1 MTSYLIDDFARRAS
15 TQPYTSHNLDQSCA
29 FCQIISDQATS
40 HKIYEDEHS
49 IAILD
54 IQPIRRGH
62 ALVIP
67 KVHVKRLS
75 DLSPEL
81 AAALGVAV
89 SRVANAICR
98 GKSRL
103 CTTTGPDAEQ
113 KKKLARCRLS
123 S

>member
-1 MTSYLIDDFARRAS
+1 MTSYLIDTFARRAS
-15 TQPYTSHNLDQSCA
+15 TQSYTTHNLDQSCT
-29 FCQIISDQATS
+29 FCQIILGQATC

-67 KVHVKRLS
+67 KAHVERLS

-89 SRVANAICR
+89 SRIADAICR
-98 GKSRL
+98 GK
-103 CTTTGPDAEQ
+103 GPSFPQPPQSTLNKDPGTL
-113 KKKLARCRLS
+113 LA
-123 S
+123 